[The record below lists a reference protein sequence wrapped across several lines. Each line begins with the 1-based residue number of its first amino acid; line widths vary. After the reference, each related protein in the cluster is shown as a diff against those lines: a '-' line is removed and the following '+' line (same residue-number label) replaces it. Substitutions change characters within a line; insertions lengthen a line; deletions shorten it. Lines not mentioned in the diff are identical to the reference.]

1 MRRAFVLLALAAC
14 SSAEETRAMQETY
27 DKERIASCVAYCK
40 SVGAERA
47 YVVRHRTQECGC
59 SVAIK

>member
-1 MRRAFVLLALAAC
+1 MKRALVLLALAAC
-14 SSAEETRAMQETY
+14 SSAEETRVAQEAY

-59 SVAIK
+59 SVVVK